1 MNILTKRSMDAEG
14 KTKRLWIGLVEVRS
28 EKGGNEILR
37 DTKGA
42 FVNIV
47 TWASDADEYR
57 RNTELI
63 TGKLGLFVAGIENPE
78 PVETRR
84 KKGSVVFDEEI
95 EDMISRAEGNPNAI
109 IYGTFHRFERDNA

>member
-1 MNILTKRSMDAEG
+1 MDAQR
-14 KTKRLWIGLVEVRS
+14 KTKQLWIGLVKVRS
-28 EKGGNEILR
+28 QNGGSEILE

-57 RNTELI
+57 RNAELI
-63 TGKLGLFVAGIENPE
+63 ARRLGLFVADIENPE

-84 KKGSVVFDEEI
+84 KNSSGVFDEEI

-109 IYGTFHRFERDNA
+109 IYGTFHRFDRDDA

>member
-47 TWASDADEYR
+47 T
-57 RNTELI
+57 
-63 TGKLGLFVAGIENPE
+63 
-78 PVETRR
+78 
-84 KKGSVVFDEEI
+84 
-95 EDMISRAEGNPNAI
+95 
-109 IYGTFHRFERDNA
+109 